1 MIDVARFS
9 IDRPIYTW
17 MLVFGCLLLGFIG
30 IESIG
35 RLEDPP
41 FPIKTAYVITQY
53 PGASALEVEKEVTDQ
68 IEAALQELPYVDHMT
83 SKSVNGRSEVQV
95 EMLEQYGREDTP
107 QIYDELRR
115 RVSEAANRLPS
126 GANPPIVEDDFGD
139 VYGIVYAISA
149 PGFSTAEQRRIA
161 NTITTA
167 LKGIEHVAK
176 VNVRGLP
183 LEAIYIEVPQQRL
196 KRLGLTI
203 DDLRQ
208 GINLE
213 TNVAAAGSTRLGN
226 LRLTIAPGLPFGD
239 VEDIRN
245 MPVGQPGSTRILKL
259 GEIAA
264 VTREDIETQFE
275 MIRHDGQD
283 VLTIAVAV
291 TEGENVVDVG
301 RHVDAKMAQLV
312 SETLPLGVSYETVF
326 SQHEVVSEAIDTFL
340 VNLLL
345 SVATVVLALLVFM
358 GWRAGTVVGL
368 VLFLT
373 VMGTIGIMY
382 YLGIPLQ
389 RISLGALMIAMGM
402 LVDNG
407 IVVAE
412 GVVVG
417 VHRGL
422 TPREAASRA
431 VSRTQFALLGATI
444 IGITA
449 FAPISLS
456 NDNTGHFLISLFQV
470 IGISLLL
477 SWILAITVVPLF
489 SSYLLKAA
497 QGEPKEEY
505 TGLLYRPYKVLLGI
519 SLRRAWM
526 ATIMI
531 VFIFASSIYG
541 LGFVRQSFFPTTNS
555 PLFFVDYQLAEGTD
569 IHHTQA
575 DMKQLE
581 PVISAIDGV
590 EHVTIFTGRGPPRYA
605 ATTRPEQPNSAYAQI
620 VVRVDDVTRMNSIMA
635 ETQRLLNRLR
645 VDAEIKV
652 SRTEFSPSGSSK
664 IEARFSG
671 PDIQVLRQL
680 AGAARE
686 IYLKHN
692 LIDTKTNWREP
703 SLELHPIFNESK
715 ARVSGISRR
724 DVAQALHYNSEG
736 VGIGLFRDGDN
747 LVPIIARAPLSERRH
762 INQLSHKE
770 IWSLQGGQYVPLTQV
785 VDGLELVAT
794 NAKIYRRDRV
804 RTIIAQANA
813 PLGHNVRETQALI
826 QPMIEA
832 LQLPPGYRLE
842 WGGEYEANIEAN
854 TSLGAKIP
862 LAFGIMIV
870 ITILMF
876 GQLRQPIVIWL
887 TVPMIITGVVI
898 GMLATNHALTFP
910 SFLGVLS
917 LSGMLIKNCIVLI
930 DEIDKQ
936 LAESGHSVQTI
947 YLASISRLR
956 PVLLAAGTTIA
967 GMSPLLTDAFF
978 REMAICIM
986 SGLLFST
993 LITLIAIP
1001 VFYRLALG
1009 RRVTEMMGG

>member
-1 MIDVARFS
+1 MIDIAKFS
-9 IDRPIYTW
+9 IDRPIYGW
-17 MLVFGCLLLGFIG
+17 ILVITCLLLGYIG

-41 FPIKTAYVITQY
+41 FPVKTAYVITQY

-68 IEAALQELPYVDHMT
+68 IEAALQELPYVDHMI
-83 SKSVNGRSEVQV
+83 SKSVNGRSEIQID
-95 EMLEQYGREDTP
+95 MLQQYGLEDTP

-115 RVSEAANRLPS
+115 RVGEAAYLLPAE
-126 GANPPIVEDDFGD
+126 ANPPIVEDDFGD

-149 PGFSTAEQRRIA
+149 PGFTTAEKHNVA
-161 NTITTA
+161 NNITTA

-176 VNVRGLP
+176 VDVRGLP

-203 DDLRQ
+203 DELSQ

-213 TNVAAAGSTRLGN
+213 TNVTTAGSTRLGN
-226 LRLTIAPGLPFGD
+226 LRLTVAPGTPFSS

-245 MPVGQPGSTRILKL
+245 MPVGPPGSTQILKL
-259 GEIAA
+259 GDIAE
-264 VTREDIETQFE
+264 VRRENIEKQFE
-275 MIRHDGQD
+275 MIRHDGHD
-283 VLTIAVAV
+283 VFAVAVAV
-291 TEGENVVDVG
+291 TEGENVVEVG
-301 RHVDAKMAQLV
+301 RNVDAKMDELV
-312 SETLPLGVSYETVF
+312 SQTLPLGVSYEAIF

-340 VNLLL
+340 VNLVM
-345 SVATVVLALLVFM
+345 SVVTVVLALLVFM

-373 VMGTIGIMY
+373 VLGTIGIMY
-382 YLGIPLQ
+382 YVGIPLQ

-417 VHRGL
+417 VARGL

-431 VSRTQFALLGATI
+431 VTRTQFALLGATI

-470 IGISLLL
+470 IAISLLL

-489 SSYLLKAA
+489 SSYLLKVK
-497 QGEPKEEY
+497 QGHDQSKEY
-505 TGLLYRPYKVLLGI
+505 TGLLYRPYKLLLGI
-519 SLRRAWM
+519 SLRRAWL
-526 ATIMI
+526 ATLVIMM
-531 VFIFASSIYG
+531 IFASSIYG
-541 LGFVRQSFFPTTNS
+541 LGFVRQSFFPSSNS

-569 IHHTQA
+569 IHYTQQ
-575 DMKQLE
+575 DVKDLE
-581 PVISAIDGV
+581 PIVEAIDGV
-590 EHVTIFTGRGPPRYA
+590 EHVTIFTGRGPPRFA

-620 VVRVDDVTRMNSIMA
+620 VVRVDDVRRMNQIMA
-635 ETQRLLNRLR
+635 EAQSLLSSLR
-645 VDAEIKV
+645 IDAEIRV
-652 SRTEFSPSGSSK
+652 SRTEFSPTNGSK

-671 PDIQVLRQL
+671 PDIKVLRQL
-680 AGAARE
+680 AAKARE
-686 IYLKHN
+686 VYLAHN
-692 LIDTKTNWREP
+692 LIDTKTNWRAP
-703 SLELHPIFNESK
+703 SLELQPIFNESQ
-715 ARVSGISRR
+715 ARVSGITRR
-724 DVAQALHYNSEG
+724 DVAQALNYNTEG
-736 VGIGLFRDGDN
+736 VSIGVFRDGDK
-747 LVPIIARAPLSERRH
+747 LVPIVARAPRDERQQVS
-762 INQLSHKE
+762 QLGNKE
-770 IWSLQGGQYVPLTQV
+770 IWSPLGNQYVPLTQV

-794 NAKIYRRDRV
+794 DAKIYRRDRV
-804 RTIIAQANA
+804 RTITAQANA
-813 PLGHNVRETQALI
+813 PQGQNVRDAQAMVMTEVDAI
-826 QPMIEA
+826 K
-832 LQLPPGYRLE
+832 LPPGYHLE

-854 TSLGAKIP
+854 TSLGSKIP
-862 LAFGIMIV
+862 LAFGFMMI

-917 LSGMLIKNCIVLI
+917 LSGMLIKNCIVLV

-936 LAESGHSVQTI
+936 MAETGHTVKTI

-1001 VFYRLALG
+1001 VFYRIALG
-1009 RRVTEMMGG
+1009 NRVTAMA